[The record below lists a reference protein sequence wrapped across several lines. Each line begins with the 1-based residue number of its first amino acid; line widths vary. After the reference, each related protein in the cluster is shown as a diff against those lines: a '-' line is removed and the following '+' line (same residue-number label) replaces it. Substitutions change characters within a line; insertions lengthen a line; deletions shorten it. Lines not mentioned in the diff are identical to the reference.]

1 MPESHN
7 AMEILYEE
15 TCLSAVL
22 SCAYPVHAG
31 FAAIE
36 LKVTISQKK
45 KKIDRASHLRPGPGF

>member
-22 SCAYPVHAG
+22 SCAYPVHTG
-31 FAAIE
+31 FSAIE
-36 LKVTISQKK
+36 LKVRISQ
-45 KKIDRASHLRPGPGF
+45 KKIDRATV

>member
-36 LKVTISQKK
+36 LQVTISQKK
-45 KKIDRASHLRPGPGF
+45 N

>member
-1 MPESHN
+1 MKRYHLVTMLKSHN
-7 AMEILYEE
+7 AMEILREE

-36 LKVTISQKK
+36 LQVTSVGTPEM
-45 KKIDRASHLRPGPGF
+45 RCE

>member
-1 MPESHN
+1 MPASHN

-31 FAAIE
+31 FSAIE
-36 LKVTISQKK
+36 LQVTISQKK
-45 KKIDRASHLRPGPGF
+45 LTGLQLSVV